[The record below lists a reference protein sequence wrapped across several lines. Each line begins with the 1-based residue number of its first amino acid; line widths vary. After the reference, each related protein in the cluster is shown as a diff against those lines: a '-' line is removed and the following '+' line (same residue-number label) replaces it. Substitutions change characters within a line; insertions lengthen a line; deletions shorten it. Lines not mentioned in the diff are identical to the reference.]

1 MLARSAVQILSRY
14 RYVYENEIYNLVWQ
28 HWKHIL
34 TCAHIVLLCFWR
46 YELTKDEAEQNLST
60 ALWLLK
66 LAEPRWGDQ
75 ARMAREKIESIAGA
89 FGELSSTKVHIVR
102 NAHGQASPSPRSSNK
117 TRGRQRLS
125 QGALLRSSTVPKSRS
140 PGFFSPRLTL
150 QTPTTRPTL
159 TFSSS
164 QTTRRDDASSFP
176 SIDQTYKIGVSS
188 DRP

>member
-75 ARMAREKIESIAGA
+75 ARMAREKIESVAGA
-89 FGELSSTKVHIVR
+89 FGEMV
-102 NAHGQASPSPRSSNK
+102 P
-117 TRGRQRLS
+117 QRY
-125 QGALLRSSTVPKSRS
+125 KSC
-140 PGFFSPRLTL
+140 GMLTDRRHRR
-150 QTPTTRPTL
+150 TGPA
-159 TFSSS
+159 
-164 QTTRRDDASSFP
+164 TTRRAGKYFRRGPFYGRRRYPNRAIRLPLHRGRLCKHLRS
-176 SIDQTYKIGVSS
+176 Y
-188 DRP
+188 RL

>member
-75 ARMAREKIESIAGA
+75 ARMAREKIESIAGV
-89 FGELSSTKVHIVR
+89 FGETGSVKVHIVR
-102 NAHGQASPSPRSSNK
+102 DAHGQASPSHRSSNK
-117 TRGRQRLS
+117 TRCRQTHF
-125 QGALLRSSTVPKSRS
+125 QRSI
-140 PGFFSPRLTL
+140 LW
-150 QTPTTRPTL
+150 
-159 TFSSS
+159 
-164 QTTRRDDASSFP
+164 
-176 SIDQTYKIGVSS
+176 
-188 DRP
+188 